1 MSRAENVDCNEA
13 LKRIAPRINME
24 SIEKLINAV
33 PCITDLQKDFYKQY
47 LNKRYELMIRP
58 AYELVN
64 K

>member
-1 MSRAENVDCNEA
+1 MQEYISFLR
-13 LKRIAPRINME
+13 LPLRWMG
-24 SIEKLINAV
+24 EKLINAV